1 MVKTKILFSF
11 IMIAL
16 ILILVIF
23 LSRKFELN
31 KDQIIIFW
39 ILVLFWSA
47 IFSKDVKYSF
57 KFLYFY

>member
-23 LSRKFELN
+23 LSKKFELN

-47 IFSKDVKYSF
+47 QATSPKYF
-57 KFLYFY
+57 IE